1 MKNGYRFR
9 EVICP
14 FCKHRYMTQ
23 IYYDYDLTVTLP
35 DKSLKGWI
43 TMCPVCS
50 SFSFAAEGILE
61 GFDRNQFPAEAIEE
75 KITLRSI

>member
-1 MKNGYRFR
+1 MNDGYRFR
-9 EVICP
+9 EVICHS
-14 FCKHRYMTQ
+14 CKHKYMTQ
-23 IYYDYDLTVTLP
+23 IYNDYDFTVTLP

-61 GFDRNQFPAEAIEE
+61 GFDRERFSKEAVEE
-75 KITLRSI
+75 KITLR